1 MQKSGKERFWMSER
15 IESGKRTLLGE
26 FAKQFLKAA
35 GYSNA
40 DIVGLGDLSRV
51 DPSRIKEMLHVK
63 VEEAKK
69 IDWLKKN
76 PPPFRRLDEK
86 F

>member
-1 MQKSGKERFWMSER
+1 MSER
-15 IESGKRTLLGE
+15 TESRKRELLGE
-26 FAKQFLKAA
+26 FAERFLRAA
-35 GYSNA
+35 GYENA

-76 PPPFRRLDEK
+76 PPPFRPFDEK

>member
-1 MQKSGKERFWMSER
+1 MAERT
-15 IESGKRTLLGE
+15 ESRKRELLGE
-26 FAKQFLKAA
+26 FAERFLKAV

-40 DIVGLGDLSRV
+40 DIIGLGDLSRV

-63 VEEAKK
+63 VEEAKTM
-69 IDWLKKN
+69 DWLKKN
-76 PPPFRRLDEK
+76 PPRIRRFDEK